1 MLKFATRA
9 VCDYPHEPWDVL
21 TTAGPSQR
29 NDPPQGQI
37 PGPRRR
43 RDTPAR
49 GHTMCAC
56 AVAKAD
62 VAKADVTLEG
72 TYEVESIRSGSDIA
86 GKSLIH
92 WELGGLRH

>member
-9 VCDYPHEPWDVL
+9 VCEHPHGPWGVL

-29 NDPPQGQI
+29 NDPPQEQI

-49 GHTMCAC
+49 GHTGM
-56 AVAKAD
+56 AVTFFLKRVQKPALK
-62 VAKADVTLEG
+62 
-72 TYEVESIRSGSDIA
+72 ICSGFA
-86 GKSLIH
+86 QGQVP
-92 WELGGLRH
+92 LGY

>member
-1 MLKFATRA
+1 
-9 VCDYPHEPWDVL
+9 
-21 TTAGPSQR
+21 
-29 NDPPQGQI
+29 
-37 PGPRRR
+37 
-43 RDTPAR
+43 
-49 GHTMCAC
+49 MCAR

-86 GKSLIH
+86 GKSLVH

>member
-9 VCDYPHEPWDVL
+9 VCDYPHGPWGVL

-49 GHTMCAC
+49 GNTMRAR

-62 VAKADVTLEG
+62 VAEADVTLEG
-72 TYEVESIRSGSDIA
+72 THEVESIRSGSDIA